1 MSDDN
6 KFSLG
11 DILWE
16 YADYTP
22 PKAGKA
28 KRPAAPPL
36 APKGATGQPGITSP
50 QPQQPAQP
58 AQAPAAQPAQGQ
70 RPATQPKP
78 QAAPPQPPQASQ
90 QPKPG
95 PAQKPTP
102 PQTPKPDP
110 SKQAAPQQQKPAP
123 VQQPQPK
130 GASVGTAA
138 PSGPQPAG
146 QQPPQQPPQQPKPE
160 RPASQPTPSTE
171 PLPANQAPAGQAPQQ
186 PGAPQPKAKP
196 VGAADPSG
204 PQPAGQPQTQAQPTQ
219 APQQPGAPQ
228 SKGKPVGAA
237 DPSGPQPAGQPQ
249 TQAQPAQA
257 PQQPGAPQPKAEP
270 TGAADPNS
278 PQPANQPQAQAQPP
292 QGPQQPEAPQ
302 PKAESVGAADP
313 SGPQPAGQPQT
324 QAQPAQPQTGVPQDN
339 GPDLIA
345 FTPDPNAKKPGPVQA
360 AGQPGQTAQQP
371 LKGFGP
377 KAQAGQ
383 FSKAFEG
390 FHPFKDRKAKAQA
403 APPPDAPPAQLS
415 LEYGVGLKPL
425 KNKTIGAAVLAVVL
439 LVLAF
444 LDTGILSFLTDL
456 VPEDILLYASLGG
469 FVVCCALAWDVL
481 KDGLVQLTNFTPGSS
496 TLALF
501 AAAFTLADGVT
512 MVLTPLRES
521 AVPFFAPCAL
531 VLLFQLIGQ
540 YCDRASKFQA
550 CRTASSVARPYVVT
564 QDPDVLAGK
573 TGFRKWLGLPKGFG
587 SQIRTTSQADERFQK
602 LTPVLMTACVCLALL
617 TTVAHRQPKLVLW
630 SLSALFTASATLG
643 ASLTLSFPLQ
653 ILGSKL
659 ATLGVALAGWPGIAA
674 AKGCRAALLT
684 DNDLYPPGTV
694 TLANSKPLSNLPM
707 DRVVAYTASAIRA
720 SGSGLSYLFDKLLR
734 SEGAKYLPIEKI
746 LLQDNGLIAQT
757 QGQQIL
763 VGNSDF
769 MSKQGI
775 ALPTGIKY
783 KNTVFCAVDRELI
796 GMFGVRYALH
806 TTIVPSLQSLLGHR
820 IAPVLVTRDFNI
832 NPKRM
837 RFSDRLN
844 KDSLTYPDLQRR
856 VTLSGPNQAH
866 GQTIVAVLCREGM
879 APFTLALIA
888 AKRVR
893 RAAGLSSFFVRLSAC
908 VGVILTATLSSAG
921 ALGAMSAWH
930 MALFLLLWFV
940 PVLLLSLWTEQY

>member
-28 KRPAAPPL
+28 KRPAASPL

-70 RPATQPKP
+70 PPAAQPKP
-78 QAAPPQPPQASQ
+78 QATPPQPPQASQ

-95 PAQKPTP
+95 PAQKPT
-102 PQTPKPDP
+102 QTPKPDP

-130 GASVGTAA
+130 GASVGTAD

-146 QQPPQQPPQQPKPE
+146 QQPPQQPKPE
-160 RPASQPTPSTE
+160 RPASQPTPSAE
-171 PLPANQAPAGQAPQQ
+171 PLPANQGPAGQAQ
-186 PGAPQPKAKP
+186 P
-196 VGAADPSG
+196 
-204 PQPAGQPQTQAQPTQ
+204 
-219 APQQPGAPQ
+219 
-228 SKGKPVGAA
+228 KGKPVGAA

-249 TQAQPAQA
+249 TQAQPAQG

-270 TGAADPNS
+270 
-278 PQPANQPQAQAQPP
+278 
-292 QGPQQPEAPQ
+292 
-302 PKAESVGAADP
+302 VGAADP

-345 FTPDPNAKKPGPVQA
+345 FTPDPNAKKPGPAQA

-383 FSKAFEG
+383 LGKAFEG
-390 FHPFKDRKAKAQA
+390 FHPFKDRKAKAET

-521 AVPFFAPCAL
+521 AVPFFAPCTL

-617 TTVAHRQPKLVLW
+617 TTVAHHQPKLVLW

-893 RAAGLSSFFVRLSAC
+893 RAVGLSSFFVRLSAC

>member
-70 RPATQPKP
+70 RPAAQPKP
-78 QAAPPQPPQASQ
+78 QAAPPQPPQAPQ

-146 QQPPQQPPQQPKPE
+146 PQQPQPE

-171 PLPANQAPAGQAPQQ
+171 PLPANQAPAGQAQ
-186 PGAPQPKAKP
+186 P
-196 VGAADPSG
+196 
-204 PQPAGQPQTQAQPTQ
+204 
-219 APQQPGAPQ
+219 
-228 SKGKPVGAA
+228 KGKPVGAA
-237 DPSGPQPAGQPQ
+237 DPSGPQPA
-249 TQAQPAQA
+249 
-257 PQQPGAPQPKAEP
+257 
-270 TGAADPNS
+270 D
-278 PQPANQPQAQAQPP
+278 QPQAQAQP
-292 QGPQQPEAPQ
+292 
-302 PKAESVGAADP
+302 
-313 SGPQPAGQPQT
+313 T
-324 QAQPAQPQTGVPQDN
+324 AQPQTGVPQDN

-345 FTPDPNAKKPGPVQA
+345 FTPDPNAKKPGPAQA

-390 FHPFKDRKAKAQA
+390 FHPFKDRKARAQA

-617 TTVAHRQPKLVLW
+617 TTVAHHQPKLVLW

>member
-50 QPQQPAQP
+50 QPQQPAQ
-58 AQAPAAQPAQGQ
+58 APTAQPAQGQ
-70 RPATQPKP
+70 PPAAQPKP
-78 QAAPPQPPQASQ
+78 QATPPQPPQASQ

-95 PAQKPTP
+95 PAQKPT
-102 PQTPKPDP
+102 QTPKPDP

-146 QQPPQQPPQQPKPE
+146 QQPKPE

-171 PLPANQAPAGQAPQQ
+171 PLPANQAPAGQAQPAQAPQQPEAPQPKAEPAEAADPNSPQPANQPQTQAQPAQGPQQ
-186 PGAPQPKAKP
+186 PGAPQPKAEP

-204 PQPAGQPQTQAQPTQ
+204 PQPAGQPQTQPT
-219 APQQPGAPQ
+219 
-228 SKGKPVGAA
+228 
-237 DPSGPQPAGQPQ
+237 
-249 TQAQPAQA
+249 
-257 PQQPGAPQPKAEP
+257 
-270 TGAADPNS
+270 
-278 PQPANQPQAQAQPP
+278 
-292 QGPQQPEAPQ
+292 
-302 PKAESVGAADP
+302 
-313 SGPQPAGQPQT
+313 
-324 QAQPAQPQTGVPQDN
+324 QPQTGVPQDN

-345 FTPDPNAKKPGPVQA
+345 FTPDPNAKKPGPAQA

-439 LVLAF
+439 LALAF

-617 TTVAHRQPKLVLW
+617 TTVAHHQPKLVLW

-866 GQTIVAVLCREGM
+866 GQTIVAILCREGM

>member
-50 QPQQPAQP
+50 QPQQPAQ
-58 AQAPAAQPAQGQ
+58 APAAQPAQGQ
-70 RPATQPKP
+70 PSAAQPKP
-78 QAAPPQPPQASQ
+78 QATPPQPPQASQ

-130 GASVGTAA
+130 GASVGAAA
-138 PSGPQPAG
+138 PSGPQ
-146 QQPPQQPPQQPKPE
+146 PE
-160 RPASQPTPSTE
+160 RPASQPTPSAE
-171 PLPANQAPAGQAPQQ
+171 PLPANQGPVQQ
-186 PGAPQPKAKP
+186 PKTEAAPPTVNGQPVQGPPKP
-196 VGAADPSG
+196 EPKTQQTAQS
-204 PQPAGQPQTQAQPTQ
+204 QPAPEGQPAPQAQPTAPSQPTEPSQ
-219 APQQPGAPQ
+219 A
-228 SKGKPVGAA
+228 AA
-237 DPSGPQPAGQPQ
+237 Q
-249 TQAQPAQA
+249 TTPTEPAQPAAQ
-257 PQQPGAPQPKAEP
+257 G
-270 TGAADPNS
+270 
-278 PQPANQPQAQAQPP
+278 QPAA
-292 QGPQQPEAPQ
+292 
-302 PKAESVGAADP
+302 
-313 SGPQPAGQPQT
+313 
-324 QAQPAQPQTGVPQDN
+324 AQPQTGPAQDN

-345 FTPDPNAKKPGPVQA
+345 FTPDPNAKKPGPAQA

-377 KAQAGQ
+377 KAQMGQ

-617 TTVAHRQPKLVLW
+617 TTVAHHQPKLVLW

>member
-50 QPQQPAQP
+50 QPQQP

-130 GASVGTAA
+130 GASVGAAA

-146 QQPPQQPPQQPKPE
+146 QQPPHQPKPA

-186 PGAPQPKAKP
+186 PRAPQPKAKP

-204 PQPAGQPQTQAQPTQ
+204 PQPAGQPQTQAQP
-219 APQQPGAPQ
+219 A
-228 SKGKPVGAA
+228 
-237 DPSGPQPAGQPQ
+237 
-249 TQAQPAQA
+249 
-257 PQQPGAPQPKAEP
+257 
-270 TGAADPNS
+270 
-278 PQPANQPQAQAQPP
+278 
-292 QGPQQPEAPQ
+292 
-302 PKAESVGAADP
+302 
-313 SGPQPAGQPQT
+313 
-324 QAQPAQPQTGVPQDN
+324 AQPQTGVPQDN

-345 FTPDPNAKKPGPVQA
+345 FTPDPNAKKPGPAQA

-383 FSKAFEG
+383 LGKAFEG

-415 LEYGVGLKPL
+415 LEYGVGLKAL

>member
-78 QAAPPQPPQASQ
+78 QAAPPQAPQ

-130 GASVGTAA
+130 GASVGAAA

-146 QQPPQQPPQQPKPE
+146 QQPPQQPKPE

-171 PLPANQAPAGQAPQQ
+171 PLPANQAPAGQAQPAQAPEQ
-186 PGAPQPKAKP
+186 PGAPQP
-196 VGAADPSG
+196 
-204 PQPAGQPQTQAQPTQ
+204 
-219 APQQPGAPQ
+219 
-228 SKGKPVGAA
+228 KGKPVGAA

-257 PQQPGAPQPKAEP
+257 PQQPEAPQPKAEP
-270 TGAADPNS
+270 AEAATPNS
-278 PQPANQPQAQAQPP
+278 PQPANQPQTQAQPA
-292 QGPQQPEAPQ
+292 QGPQQPGAPQ
-302 PKAESVGAADP
+302 PKAEPVGAADP
-313 SGPQPAGQPQT
+313 SGPQPAGQPQP

-345 FTPDPNAKKPGPVQA
+345 FTPDPNAKKPGPAPA

-377 KAQAGQ
+377 KAQMGQ

-439 LVLAF
+439 LALAF

-617 TTVAHRQPKLVLW
+617 TTVAHHQPKLVLW

>member
-50 QPQQPAQP
+50 QPQQTAQP

-102 PQTPKPDP
+102 KPDP

-130 GASVGTAA
+130 GASVGAA
-138 PSGPQPAG
+138 DPSGPQPAG
-146 QQPPQQPPQQPKPE
+146 PQQPQPE
-160 RPASQPTPSTE
+160 RPASQPTPSAE
-171 PLPANQAPAGQAPQQ
+171 PLPANQGPVQQ
-186 PGAPQPKAKP
+186 PKTEAAPPTVNGQPVQGPPKPEPKAQQT
-196 VGAADPSG
+196 AQS
-204 PQPAGQPQTQAQPTQ
+204 QPAPEGQPAPQAQPTAPSQPTEPSQ
-219 APQQPGAPQ
+219 ATA
-228 SKGKPVGAA
+228 
-237 DPSGPQPAGQPQ
+237 Q
-249 TQAQPAQA
+249 TTPTEPAQPAAQ
-257 PQQPGAPQPKAEP
+257 G
-270 TGAADPNS
+270 
-278 PQPANQPQAQAQPP
+278 QPAA
-292 QGPQQPEAPQ
+292 
-302 PKAESVGAADP
+302 
-313 SGPQPAGQPQT
+313 
-324 QAQPAQPQTGVPQDN
+324 AQPQTGPAQDN

-345 FTPDPNAKKPGPVQA
+345 FTPDPNAKKPGPAQA

-377 KAQAGQ
+377 KAQMGQ

>member
-58 AQAPAAQPAQGQ
+58 AQAPAAQPTQGQ

-78 QAAPPQPPQASQ
+78 QAAPPQPPQAPQ

-130 GASVGTAA
+130 GASVGTAD

-146 QQPPQQPPQQPKPE
+146 QQPPQQPKPE
-160 RPASQPTPSTE
+160 RPASQPTPSAE
-171 PLPANQAPAGQAPQQ
+171 PLPANQGPAGQAQ
-186 PGAPQPKAKP
+186 P
-196 VGAADPSG
+196 
-204 PQPAGQPQTQAQPTQ
+204 
-219 APQQPGAPQ
+219 
-228 SKGKPVGAA
+228 KGKP
-237 DPSGPQPAGQPQ
+237 
-249 TQAQPAQA
+249 
-257 PQQPGAPQPKAEP
+257 
-270 TGAADPNS
+270 
-278 PQPANQPQAQAQPP
+278 
-292 QGPQQPEAPQ
+292 
-302 PKAESVGAADP
+302 VGAADP

-345 FTPDPNAKKPGPVQA
+345 FTPDPNAKKPGPAQA

-383 FSKAFEG
+383 LGKAFEG
-390 FHPFKDRKAKAQA
+390 FHPFKDRKAKAET

-540 YCDRASKFQA
+540 YCERASKFQA

-617 TTVAHRQPKLVLW
+617 TTVAHHQPKLVLW

>member
-78 QAAPPQPPQASQ
+78 QAAPPQPPQAPQ

-146 QQPPQQPPQQPKPE
+146 PQQPQPE
-160 RPASQPTPSTE
+160 RPASQPTPSAE
-171 PLPANQAPAGQAPQQ
+171 PLPANQGPVQQ
-186 PGAPQPKAKP
+186 PKTEAAPPTVNGQPVQGPPKPEPKAQQT
-196 VGAADPSG
+196 AQS
-204 PQPAGQPQTQAQPTQ
+204 QPAPEGQPAPQAQPTAPSQPTEPSQ
-219 APQQPGAPQ
+219 A
-228 SKGKPVGAA
+228 AA
-237 DPSGPQPAGQPQ
+237 QATPTEP
-249 TQAQPAQA
+249 AQPAAQ
-257 PQQPGAPQPKAEP
+257 E
-270 TGAADPNS
+270 
-278 PQPANQPQAQAQPP
+278 QPAA
-292 QGPQQPEAPQ
+292 
-302 PKAESVGAADP
+302 
-313 SGPQPAGQPQT
+313 
-324 QAQPAQPQTGVPQDN
+324 AQPQTGVPQDN

-345 FTPDPNAKKPGPVQA
+345 FTPDPNAKKPGPAQA

-377 KAQAGQ
+377 KAQVEQLG
-383 FSKAFEG
+383 KAFEG
-390 FHPFKDRKAKAQA
+390 FHPFKDRKARAQA

-617 TTVAHRQPKLVLW
+617 TTVAHHQPKLVLW

>member
-78 QAAPPQPPQASQ
+78 QAAPPQPPQAPQ

-146 QQPPQQPPQQPKPE
+146 PQQPQPE

-171 PLPANQAPAGQAPQQ
+171 PLPANQAPAGQAQPAQAPEQ
-186 PGAPQPKAKP
+186 PGAPQP
-196 VGAADPSG
+196 
-204 PQPAGQPQTQAQPTQ
+204 
-219 APQQPGAPQ
+219 
-228 SKGKPVGAA
+228 KGKPVGAA

-249 TQAQPAQA
+249 TQAQPAQG

-278 PQPANQPQAQAQPP
+278 PQPANQPQAQPQPA
-292 QGPQQPEAPQ
+292 QGPQQPGAPQ
-302 PKAESVGAADP
+302 PKAEPVGAADP

-324 QAQPAQPQTGVPQDN
+324 QPTQPQTGVPQDN
-339 GPDLIA
+339 GPDLIG
-345 FTPDPNAKKPGPVQA
+345 FTPDPNAKKPGPAQA

-377 KAQAGQ
+377 KAQVGQ
-383 FSKAFEG
+383 LGKAFEG
-390 FHPFKDRKAKAQA
+390 FHPFKDRKARAQA

-415 LEYGVGLKPL
+415 LEYGVGLKAL

-439 LVLAF
+439 LALAF

-469 FVVCCALAWDVL
+469 FVVCCALAWDIL

-602 LTPVLMTACVCLALL
+602 LTPVLMTACVCLSLL
-617 TTVAHRQPKLVLW
+617 TTVAHHQPKLVLW

-643 ASLTLSFPLQ
+643 ASLTLSLPLQ

>member
-58 AQAPAAQPAQGQ
+58 AQAPAAQPAQEQ

-78 QAAPPQPPQASQ
+78 QAAPPQAPQ

-130 GASVGTAA
+130 GASVGAA
-138 PSGPQPAG
+138 DPSGPQPAG
-146 QQPPQQPPQQPKPE
+146 PQQPQPE
-160 RPASQPTPSTE
+160 RPASQPTPSAE
-171 PLPANQAPAGQAPQQ
+171 PLPANQGPVQQ
-186 PGAPQPKAKP
+186 PKTEAAPPTVNGQPVQGPPKPEPKAQQT
-196 VGAADPSG
+196 AQS
-204 PQPAGQPQTQAQPTQ
+204 QPAPEGQPAPQAQPTAPSQPTEPSQ
-219 APQQPGAPQ
+219 ATAQTTPTE
-228 SKGKPVGAA
+228 PV
-237 DPSGPQPAGQPQ
+237 QPAAQE
-249 TQAQPAQA
+249 QPAA
-257 PQQPGAPQPKAEP
+257 
-270 TGAADPNS
+270 
-278 PQPANQPQAQAQPP
+278 
-292 QGPQQPEAPQ
+292 
-302 PKAESVGAADP
+302 
-313 SGPQPAGQPQT
+313 
-324 QAQPAQPQTGVPQDN
+324 AQPQTGVPQDN

-345 FTPDPNAKKPGPVQA
+345 FTPDPNAKKPGPAQA

-383 FSKAFEG
+383 FSKAFES

-469 FVVCCALAWDVL
+469 FVVCCALAWDIL

-617 TTVAHRQPKLVLW
+617 TTVAHHQPKLVLW

>member
-58 AQAPAAQPAQGQ
+58 AQAPPAQPAQGPP
-70 RPATQPKP
+70 PAAQPQTQ
-78 QAAPPQPPQASQ
+78 APPPPPPQASQ

-130 GASVGTAA
+130 GASVGTAD

-146 QQPPQQPPQQPKPE
+146 QQPPQQPKPE

-186 PGAPQPKAKP
+186 PGAPQSKGKP
-196 VGAADPSG
+196 IGAADPSG

-228 SKGKPVGAA
+228 
-237 DPSGPQPAGQPQ
+237 
-249 TQAQPAQA
+249 
-257 PQQPGAPQPKAEP
+257 PKAEP
-270 TGAADPNS
+270 AGAVDPNS
-278 PQPANQPQAQAQPP
+278 PQPANQPQAQAQPA
-292 QGPQQPEAPQ
+292 QGPQQPGAPQ
-302 PKAESVGAADP
+302 PKAEPVGAADP
-313 SGPQPAGQPQT
+313 SGPQPADQPQA
-324 QAQPAQPQTGVPQDN
+324 QAQPTAQPQTGVPQDN

-345 FTPDPNAKKPGPVQA
+345 FTPDPNAKKPGPAQA

-439 LVLAF
+439 LALAF

-540 YCDRASKFQA
+540 YCERASKFHA

-617 TTVAHRQPKLVLW
+617 TTVAHHQPKLVLW

>member
-78 QAAPPQPPQASQ
+78 QAAPPQPPQAPQ

-130 GASVGTAA
+130 GASVGAAA

-146 QQPPQQPPQQPKPE
+146 QQPPQQPKPE

-196 VGAADPSG
+196 VGAAAPSG
-204 PQPAGQPQTQAQPTQ
+204 PQPAGQPQAQAQPT
-219 APQQPGAPQ
+219 G
-228 SKGKPVGAA
+228 
-237 DPSGPQPAGQPQ
+237 
-249 TQAQPAQA
+249 
-257 PQQPGAPQPKAEP
+257 
-270 TGAADPNS
+270 
-278 PQPANQPQAQAQPP
+278 
-292 QGPQQPEAPQ
+292 
-302 PKAESVGAADP
+302 
-313 SGPQPAGQPQT
+313 
-324 QAQPAQPQTGVPQDN
+324 QPQTGVPQDN

-345 FTPDPNAKKPGPVQA
+345 FTPDPNAKKPGPAQA

-439 LVLAF
+439 LLLAF

-617 TTVAHRQPKLVLW
+617 TTVAHHQPKLVLW

-866 GQTIVAVLCREGM
+866 GQTIVAILCREGM

>member
-78 QAAPPQPPQASQ
+78 QAAPPQPPQAPQ

-130 GASVGTAA
+130 GASVGAA
-138 PSGPQPAG
+138 DPSGPQPAG
-146 QQPPQQPPQQPKPE
+146 PQQPQQPKPE
-160 RPASQPTPSTE
+160 RPASQPTPSAE
-171 PLPANQAPAGQAPQQ
+171 PLPANQGPVQQ
-186 PGAPQPKAKP
+186 PKTEAAPPTVNGQPVQGPPKPEPKAQQT
-196 VGAADPSG
+196 AQS
-204 PQPAGQPQTQAQPTQ
+204 QPAPEGQPAPQAQPTAPSQPTEPSQ
-219 APQQPGAPQ
+219 A
-228 SKGKPVGAA
+228 AA
-237 DPSGPQPAGQPQ
+237 Q
-249 TQAQPAQA
+249 TTPTEPAQPAAQ
-257 PQQPGAPQPKAEP
+257 G
-270 TGAADPNS
+270 
-278 PQPANQPQAQAQPP
+278 QPAA
-292 QGPQQPEAPQ
+292 
-302 PKAESVGAADP
+302 
-313 SGPQPAGQPQT
+313 
-324 QAQPAQPQTGVPQDN
+324 AQPQTGPAQDN

-345 FTPDPNAKKPGPVQA
+345 FTPDPNAKKPGPAQA

-377 KAQAGQ
+377 KAQMGQ

-415 LEYGVGLKPL
+415 LEYGVGLKAL

-439 LVLAF
+439 LALAF

-617 TTVAHRQPKLVLW
+617 TTVAHHQPKLVLW

>member
-78 QAAPPQPPQASQ
+78 QAAPPQPPQAPQ

-146 QQPPQQPPQQPKPE
+146 QQPKPE
-160 RPASQPTPSTE
+160 RPASQPTPSAE
-171 PLPANQAPAGQAPQQ
+171 PLPANQAPAGQAQPAQAPEQ
-186 PGAPQPKAKP
+186 PGAPQP
-196 VGAADPSG
+196 
-204 PQPAGQPQTQAQPTQ
+204 
-219 APQQPGAPQ
+219 
-228 SKGKPVGAA
+228 KGKPVGAA

-278 PQPANQPQAQAQPP
+278 PQPANQPQAQPQPA
-292 QGPQQPEAPQ
+292 QGPQQPGAPQ
-302 PKAESVGAADP
+302 PKAEPVGAADP

-324 QAQPAQPQTGVPQDN
+324 QPTQPQTGVPQDN
-339 GPDLIA
+339 GPDLIG
-345 FTPDPNAKKPGPVQA
+345 FTPDPNAKKPGPAQA

-439 LVLAF
+439 LALAF

>member
-78 QAAPPQPPQASQ
+78 QATPPQPPQAPQ

-130 GASVGTAA
+130 GASVGAAA

-146 QQPPQQPPQQPKPE
+146 QQPKPE

-171 PLPANQAPAGQAPQQ
+171 PLPANQAPAGQAQPAQAPQQ

-204 PQPAGQPQTQAQPTQ
+204 PQPAG
-219 APQQPGAPQ
+219 PQQPKTEAAPPTVNGQPVQGPPKPEPKAQQTAQ
-228 SKGKPVGAA
+228 SQPTEPSQAA
-237 DPSGPQPAGQPQ
+237 AQTTPTEPAQTAAQGQPA
-249 TQAQPAQA
+249 A
-257 PQQPGAPQPKAEP
+257 
-270 TGAADPNS
+270 
-278 PQPANQPQAQAQPP
+278 
-292 QGPQQPEAPQ
+292 
-302 PKAESVGAADP
+302 
-313 SGPQPAGQPQT
+313 
-324 QAQPAQPQTGVPQDN
+324 AQPQTGVPQDN
-339 GPDLIA
+339 GPDLIG
-345 FTPDPNAKKPGPVQA
+345 FTPDPNAKKSGPAQA

-390 FHPFKDRKAKAQA
+390 FHPFKDRKARAQA

-456 VPEDILLYASLGG
+456 VPKDILLYASLGG

-617 TTVAHRQPKLVLW
+617 TTVAHHQPKLVLW

>member
-78 QAAPPQPPQASQ
+78 QAAPPQASQ

-130 GASVGTAA
+130 GASVGAA
-138 PSGPQPAG
+138 DPSGPQPAG
-146 QQPPQQPPQQPKPE
+146 QQPPQQPKPE

-204 PQPAGQPQTQAQPTQ
+204 PQPAGQPQTQAQPAQ
-219 APQQPGAPQ
+219 APQQPEAPQPKAEPANQPQAQAQPAQDPQQPGAPQ
-228 SKGKPVGAA
+228 PKAEPVGAA

-249 TQAQPAQA
+249 
-257 PQQPGAPQPKAEP
+257 
-270 TGAADPNS
+270 
-278 PQPANQPQAQAQPP
+278 AQAQP
-292 QGPQQPEAPQ
+292 
-302 PKAESVGAADP
+302 
-313 SGPQPAGQPQT
+313 T
-324 QAQPAQPQTGVPQDN
+324 AQPQTGVPQDN

-345 FTPDPNAKKPGPVQA
+345 FTPDPNAKKPGPAQA

-377 KAQAGQ
+377 KAQMGQ

-439 LVLAF
+439 LALAF

-617 TTVAHRQPKLVLW
+617 TTVAHHQPKLVLW

>member
-50 QPQQPAQP
+50 QPKPPAQP

-78 QAAPPQPPQASQ
+78 QAAPPQPPQAPQ

-138 PSGPQPAG
+138 PSSPQPAG
-146 QQPPQQPPQQPKPE
+146 PQQPKPE

-171 PLPANQAPAGQAPQQ
+171 PLPANQAPVQQ
-186 PGAPQPKAKP
+186 PKTEAAPPTVNGQPVQGPPKPEPKAQQT
-196 VGAADPSG
+196 AQS
-204 PQPAGQPQTQAQPTQ
+204 QPAPEGQPAPQAQPTAPSQPTEPSQ
-219 APQQPGAPQ
+219 ATAQTTPTEPT
-228 SKGKPVGAA
+228 
-237 DPSGPQPAGQPQ
+237 QPAAQE
-249 TQAQPAQA
+249 QPAA
-257 PQQPGAPQPKAEP
+257 
-270 TGAADPNS
+270 
-278 PQPANQPQAQAQPP
+278 
-292 QGPQQPEAPQ
+292 
-302 PKAESVGAADP
+302 
-313 SGPQPAGQPQT
+313 
-324 QAQPAQPQTGVPQDN
+324 AQPQTGVPQDN

-345 FTPDPNAKKPGPVQA
+345 FTPDPNAKKPGPAQA

-383 FSKAFEG
+383 LGKAFEG

-415 LEYGVGLKPL
+415 LEYGVGLKAL

-439 LVLAF
+439 LALAF

-587 SQIRTTSQADERFQK
+587 SQIRTTSQTDERFQK

-617 TTVAHRQPKLVLW
+617 TTVAHHQPKLVLW

>member
-78 QAAPPQPPQASQ
+78 QAAPPQPPQAPQ

-146 QQPPQQPPQQPKPE
+146 PQQPQPE
-160 RPASQPTPSTE
+160 RPASQPTPSAE
-171 PLPANQAPAGQAPQQ
+171 PLPANQGPVQQ
-186 PGAPQPKAKP
+186 PKTEAAPPTVNGQPVQGPPKPEPKAQQT
-196 VGAADPSG
+196 AQS
-204 PQPAGQPQTQAQPTQ
+204 QPAPEGQPAPQAQPTAPSQPTEPSQ
-219 APQQPGAPQ
+219 A
-228 SKGKPVGAA
+228 AA
-237 DPSGPQPAGQPQ
+237 Q
-249 TQAQPAQA
+249 TT
-257 PQQPGAPQPKAEP
+257 P
-270 TGAADPNS
+270 T
-278 PQPANQPQAQAQPP
+278 
-292 QGPQQPEAPQ
+292 E
-302 PKAESVGAADP
+302 
-313 SGPQPAGQPQT
+313 
-324 QAQPAQPQTGVPQDN
+324 PAQPQTGVPQDN

-345 FTPDPNAKKPGPVQA
+345 FTPDPNAKKPGPAPA

-377 KAQAGQ
+377 KAQMGQ
-383 FSKAFEG
+383 LDKAFEG
-390 FHPFKDRKAKAQA
+390 FHPFKDRKARAQA

-617 TTVAHRQPKLVLW
+617 TTVAHHQPKLVLW

>member
-50 QPQQPAQP
+50 QPQQAAPP
-58 AQAPAAQPAQGQ
+58 AQAPTAQPAQGQ
-70 RPATQPKP
+70 PPAAQPKP
-78 QAAPPQPPQASQ
+78 QATPPQPPQASQ

-95 PAQKPTP
+95 PAQKPT
-102 PQTPKPDP
+102 QTPKPDP
-110 SKQAAPQQQKPAP
+110 SKQAAPQQQKPAS

-130 GASVGTAA
+130 GA
-138 PSGPQPAG
+138 
-146 QQPPQQPPQQPKPE
+146 
-160 RPASQPTPSTE
+160 
-171 PLPANQAPAGQAPQQ
+171 
-186 PGAPQPKAKP
+186 
-196 VGAADPSG
+196 
-204 PQPAGQPQTQAQPTQ
+204 
-219 APQQPGAPQ
+219 
-228 SKGKPVGAA
+228 
-237 DPSGPQPAGQPQ
+237 
-249 TQAQPAQA
+249 
-257 PQQPGAPQPKAEP
+257 
-270 TGAADPNS
+270 
-278 PQPANQPQAQAQPP
+278 
-292 QGPQQPEAPQ
+292 
-302 PKAESVGAADP
+302 SVGAADP
-313 SGPQPAGQPQT
+313 SGPQPAGPQQPQPERPASQPT
-324 QAQPAQPQTGVPQDN
+324 PSAEPLPANQGPVQQPKTEAAPPTVNGQPVQGPPKPEPKAQQTAQSQPAPEGQPAPQAQPTAPSQPTEPSQAAAQTTPTEPAQDN
-339 GPDLIA
+339 GPDLIG
-345 FTPDPNAKKPGPVQA
+345 FTPDPNAKKPGPAQA

-383 FSKAFEG
+383 LGKAFEG

-415 LEYGVGLKPL
+415 LEYGVGLKAL

-439 LVLAF
+439 LALAF

-540 YCDRASKFQA
+540 YCDQASKFQA

-602 LTPVLMTACVCLALL
+602 LTPVLMTACVCLSLL
-617 TTVAHRQPKLVLW
+617 TTVAHHQPKLVLW

-643 ASLTLSFPLQ
+643 ASLTLSLPLQ

-866 GQTIVAVLCREGM
+866 GQTIVAILCREGM

>member
-50 QPQQPAQP
+50 QPQQPAQ
-58 AQAPAAQPAQGQ
+58 APAAQPAQGQ
-70 RPATQPKP
+70 PSAAQPKP
-78 QAAPPQPPQASQ
+78 QATPPQPPQASQ

-130 GASVGTAA
+130 GTSVGAAA
-138 PSGPQPAG
+138 PSSPQPAG
-146 QQPPQQPPQQPKPE
+146 QQPPQQPKPE

-171 PLPANQAPAGQAPQQ
+171 PLPANQAPAGQAQPTQASQQ
-186 PGAPQPKAKP
+186 PGAPQP
-196 VGAADPSG
+196 
-204 PQPAGQPQTQAQPTQ
+204 
-219 APQQPGAPQ
+219 
-228 SKGKPVGAA
+228 KGKPVGAA
-237 DPSGPQPAGQPQ
+237 DPSGPQPAG
-249 TQAQPAQA
+249 
-257 PQQPGAPQPKAEP
+257 PQQPKTEAAPPTVNGQPVQGPPKPEPKAQQTAQSQPTEP
-270 TGAADPNS
+270 SQATAQTTPTE
-278 PQPANQPQAQAQPP
+278 PA
-292 QGPQQPEAPQ
+292 
-302 PKAESVGAADP
+302 
-313 SGPQPAGQPQT
+313 
-324 QAQPAQPQTGVPQDN
+324 QTGVPQDN

-345 FTPDPNAKKPGPVQA
+345 FTPDPNAKKPGPAQA

-383 FSKAFEG
+383 LGKAFEG

-617 TTVAHRQPKLVLW
+617 TTVAHHQPKLVLW

>member
-50 QPQQPAQP
+50 QPQPPAQP
-58 AQAPAAQPAQGQ
+58 AQAPAA
-70 RPATQPKP
+70 
-78 QAAPPQPPQASQ
+78 

-146 QQPPQQPPQQPKPE
+146 QQPPQQPKPE

-186 PGAPQPKAKP
+186 PGAPQPKGKP
-196 VGAADPSG
+196 VGAAAPSGPQPAGQPQTQAQPTQAPQQPEAPQPKAEPAGATAPSG

-228 SKGKPVGAA
+228 
-237 DPSGPQPAGQPQ
+237 
-249 TQAQPAQA
+249 
-257 PQQPGAPQPKAEP
+257 PKAEP
-270 TGAADPNS
+270 AGAADPNS
-278 PQPANQPQAQAQPP
+278 PQPANQPQAQAQPA
-292 QGPQQPEAPQ
+292 QGPQQPGAPQ
-302 PKAESVGAADP
+302 PKAEPVGAAAP

-345 FTPDPNAKKPGPVQA
+345 FTPDPNAKKPGPAQA

-377 KAQAGQ
+377 KAQVGQ

-390 FHPFKDRKAKAQA
+390 FHPFKDRKARAQA

-439 LVLAF
+439 LALAF

-573 TGFRKWLGLPKGFG
+573 AGFRKWLGLPKGFG

-617 TTVAHRQPKLVLW
+617 TTVAHHQPKLVLW

>member
-78 QAAPPQPPQASQ
+78 QAAPPQPPQAPQ

-110 SKQAAPQQQKPAP
+110 SKQTAPQQQKPAP

-130 GASVGTAA
+130 GTSVGAAA

-146 QQPPQQPPQQPKPE
+146 QQPKPE

-171 PLPANQAPAGQAPQQ
+171 PLPANQAPAGQAQPAQAPQQ

-204 PQPAGQPQTQAQPTQ
+204 PQPAG
-219 APQQPGAPQ
+219 PQQPKTEAAP
-228 SKGKPVGAA
+228 PTVN
-237 DPSGPQPAGQPQ
+237 GQPVQGPPKPEPKAQQ
-249 TQAQPAQA
+249 TAQSQPTEPSQAAAQATPTEPAQPAAQ
-257 PQQPGAPQPKAEP
+257 G
-270 TGAADPNS
+270 
-278 PQPANQPQAQAQPP
+278 QPAA
-292 QGPQQPEAPQ
+292 
-302 PKAESVGAADP
+302 
-313 SGPQPAGQPQT
+313 
-324 QAQPAQPQTGVPQDN
+324 AQPQTGVPQDN

-345 FTPDPNAKKPGPVQA
+345 FTPDPNAKKPGPAQA

-377 KAQAGQ
+377 KAQVGQ

-390 FHPFKDRKAKAQA
+390 FHPFKDRKARAQA

-617 TTVAHRQPKLVLW
+617 TTVAHHQPKLVLW

-866 GQTIVAVLCREGM
+866 GQTIVAILCREGM

>member
-78 QAAPPQPPQASQ
+78 QAAPPQPPQAPQ

-146 QQPPQQPPQQPKPE
+146 PQQPQPE
-160 RPASQPTPSTE
+160 RPASQPTPSAE
-171 PLPANQAPAGQAPQQ
+171 PLPANQGPVQQ
-186 PGAPQPKAKP
+186 PKTEAAPPTVNGQPVQGPPKPEPKA
-196 VGAADPSG
+196 
-204 PQPAGQPQTQAQPTQ
+204 QQTAQSQPTEPSQ
-219 APQQPGAPQ
+219 A
-228 SKGKPVGAA
+228 AA
-237 DPSGPQPAGQPQ
+237 Q
-249 TQAQPAQA
+249 TT
-257 PQQPGAPQPKAEP
+257 P
-270 TGAADPNS
+270 T
-278 PQPANQPQAQAQPP
+278 
-292 QGPQQPEAPQ
+292 E
-302 PKAESVGAADP
+302 
-313 SGPQPAGQPQT
+313 
-324 QAQPAQPQTGVPQDN
+324 PAQPQTGPAQDN

-345 FTPDPNAKKPGPVQA
+345 FTPDPNAKKPGPAQA

-377 KAQAGQ
+377 KAQMGQ

-390 FHPFKDRKAKAQA
+390 FHPFKDRKARAQA

-439 LVLAF
+439 LALAF

-602 LTPVLMTACVCLALL
+602 LTPVLITACVCLALL
-617 TTVAHRQPKLVLW
+617 TTVAHHQPKLVLW

>member
-78 QAAPPQPPQASQ
+78 QAAPPQPPQAPQ

-130 GASVGTAA
+130 GASVGSAA

-146 QQPPQQPPQQPKPE
+146 QQPPQQPKPE
-160 RPASQPTPSTE
+160 RPASQPTPSAE
-171 PLPANQAPAGQAPQQ
+171 PLPANQGPVQQ
-186 PGAPQPKAKP
+186 PKTEAAPPTVNGQPVQGPPKPEPKAQQT
-196 VGAADPSG
+196 AQS
-204 PQPAGQPQTQAQPTQ
+204 QPAPEGQPAPQAQPTAPSQPTEPSQ
-219 APQQPGAPQ
+219 A
-228 SKGKPVGAA
+228 AA
-237 DPSGPQPAGQPQ
+237 Q
-249 TQAQPAQA
+249 TTPTEPAQPAAQ
-257 PQQPGAPQPKAEP
+257 G
-270 TGAADPNS
+270 
-278 PQPANQPQAQAQPP
+278 QPAA
-292 QGPQQPEAPQ
+292 
-302 PKAESVGAADP
+302 
-313 SGPQPAGQPQT
+313 
-324 QAQPAQPQTGVPQDN
+324 AQPQTGVPQDN

-345 FTPDPNAKKPGPVQA
+345 FTPDPNAKKPGPAQA

-377 KAQAGQ
+377 KAQVGQ

-390 FHPFKDRKAKAQA
+390 FHPFKDRKARAQA

-415 LEYGVGLKPL
+415 LEYGVGLKAL

-617 TTVAHRQPKLVLW
+617 TTVAHHQPKLVLW

-866 GQTIVAVLCREGM
+866 GQTIVAILCREGM

>member
-50 QPQQPAQP
+50 QPQQPAQ
-58 AQAPAAQPAQGQ
+58 APAAQPAQEQ

-78 QAAPPQPPQASQ
+78 QAAPNQPPQAPQ

-130 GASVGTAA
+130 GTSVGAA
-138 PSGPQPAG
+138 DPSGPQPAG
-146 QQPPQQPPQQPKPE
+146 PQQPKPE
-160 RPASQPTPSTE
+160 RPASQPTPSAE
-171 PLPANQAPAGQAPQQ
+171 PLPANQGPVQQ
-186 PGAPQPKAKP
+186 PKTEAAPPTVNGQPVQGPPKPEPKAQQT
-196 VGAADPSG
+196 AQS
-204 PQPAGQPQTQAQPTQ
+204 QPAPEGQPAPQAQPTAPSQPTEPSQ
-219 APQQPGAPQ
+219 A
-228 SKGKPVGAA
+228 AA
-237 DPSGPQPAGQPQ
+237 Q
-249 TQAQPAQA
+249 TTPTEPAQPAAQ
-257 PQQPGAPQPKAEP
+257 E
-270 TGAADPNS
+270 
-278 PQPANQPQAQAQPP
+278 QPAA
-292 QGPQQPEAPQ
+292 
-302 PKAESVGAADP
+302 
-313 SGPQPAGQPQT
+313 
-324 QAQPAQPQTGVPQDN
+324 AQPQTGVPQDN

-345 FTPDPNAKKPGPVQA
+345 FTPDPNAKKPGPAQA

-377 KAQAGQ
+377 KAQVGQ
-383 FSKAFEG
+383 LGKAFEG

-439 LVLAF
+439 LALAF

-617 TTVAHRQPKLVLW
+617 TTVAHHQPKLVLW

>member
-50 QPQQPAQP
+50 QPQQP

-130 GASVGTAA
+130 GASVGTAD
-138 PSGPQPAG
+138 PSGPQPAD
-146 QQPPQQPPQQPKPE
+146 QQPPQQPKPE
-160 RPASQPTPSTE
+160 RPASQPTPSAE
-171 PLPANQAPAGQAPQQ
+171 PLPANQGPVQQ
-186 PGAPQPKAKP
+186 PKTEAAPPTVNGQPVQGPPKPEPKAQQT
-196 VGAADPSG
+196 AQS
-204 PQPAGQPQTQAQPTQ
+204 QPAPEGQPAPQAQPTAPSQPTEPSQ
-219 APQQPGAPQ
+219 A
-228 SKGKPVGAA
+228 AA
-237 DPSGPQPAGQPQ
+237 Q
-249 TQAQPAQA
+249 TTPTEPAQPAAQ
-257 PQQPGAPQPKAEP
+257 G
-270 TGAADPNS
+270 
-278 PQPANQPQAQAQPP
+278 QPAA
-292 QGPQQPEAPQ
+292 
-302 PKAESVGAADP
+302 
-313 SGPQPAGQPQT
+313 
-324 QAQPAQPQTGVPQDN
+324 AQPQTGVPQDN

-345 FTPDPNAKKPGPVQA
+345 FTPDPNAKKPGPAQA

-439 LVLAF
+439 LALAF

-617 TTVAHRQPKLVLW
+617 TTVAHHQPKLVLW

>member
-50 QPQQPAQP
+50 QPQQPAQ
-58 AQAPAAQPAQGQ
+58 APTAQPAQGQ
-70 RPATQPKP
+70 PPAAQPKP
-78 QAAPPQPPQASQ
+78 QATPPQPPQTSQ

-130 GASVGTAA
+130 GT
-138 PSGPQPAG
+138 
-146 QQPPQQPPQQPKPE
+146 
-160 RPASQPTPSTE
+160 
-171 PLPANQAPAGQAPQQ
+171 
-186 PGAPQPKAKP
+186 
-196 VGAADPSG
+196 
-204 PQPAGQPQTQAQPTQ
+204 
-219 APQQPGAPQ
+219 
-228 SKGKPVGAA
+228 
-237 DPSGPQPAGQPQ
+237 
-249 TQAQPAQA
+249 
-257 PQQPGAPQPKAEP
+257 
-270 TGAADPNS
+270 
-278 PQPANQPQAQAQPP
+278 
-292 QGPQQPEAPQ
+292 
-302 PKAESVGAADP
+302 SVGAADP
-313 SGPQPAGQPQT
+313 SGPQPAGPQPPQPERPASQPTPSAEPLPANQGPVQQPKTEAAPPTVNGQPVQGPPKPEPKAQQT
-324 QAQPAQPQTGVPQDN
+324 AQSQPAPEGQPAPQAQPTAPSQPTEPSQAAAQTTPTEPAQPAAQEQPAAAQPQTGVPQDN

-345 FTPDPNAKKPGPVQA
+345 FTPDPNAKKPGPAQA

-377 KAQAGQ
+377 KAQMGQ

-617 TTVAHRQPKLVLW
+617 TTVAHHQPKLVLW

>member
-50 QPQQPAQP
+50 QPQQPAQ
-58 AQAPAAQPAQGQ
+58 APTAQPAQGQ
-70 RPATQPKP
+70 PPAAQPKP
-78 QAAPPQPPQASQ
+78 QAAPPQPPQAPQ

-110 SKQAAPQQQKPAP
+110 SKQAAPQQQKPTP

-130 GASVGTAA
+130 GASVGAA
-138 PSGPQPAG
+138 DPSGPQPAG
-146 QQPPQQPPQQPKPE
+146 QQPKPE

-171 PLPANQAPAGQAPQQ
+171 PLPANQAPAG
-186 PGAPQPKAKP
+186 
-196 VGAADPSG
+196 
-204 PQPAGQPQTQAQPTQ
+204 
-219 APQQPGAPQ
+219 
-228 SKGKPVGAA
+228 
-237 DPSGPQPAGQPQ
+237 
-249 TQAQPAQA
+249 QAQPAQA

-278 PQPANQPQAQAQPP
+278 PQPANQPQAQPQPA
-292 QGPQQPEAPQ
+292 QGPQQPGAPQ
-302 PKAESVGAADP
+302 PKAEPAEAATPNSPQPANQPQTQAQPAQGPQQPGAPQPKADP
-313 SGPQPAGQPQT
+313 SGPQPAGQPQA

-339 GPDLIA
+339 GPDLIG
-345 FTPDPNAKKPGPVQA
+345 FTPDPNAKKPGPAQA

-469 FVVCCALAWDVL
+469 FVVCCALAWDIL

-617 TTVAHRQPKLVLW
+617 TTVAHHQPKLVLW

>member
-130 GASVGTAA
+130 GASVGAA
-138 PSGPQPAG
+138 DPSGPQPAG
-146 QQPPQQPPQQPKPE
+146 PQQPQPE
-160 RPASQPTPSTE
+160 RPASQPTPSAE
-171 PLPANQAPAGQAPQQ
+171 PLPANQGPVQQ
-186 PGAPQPKAKP
+186 PKTEAAPPTVNGQPVQGPPKPEPKAQQT
-196 VGAADPSG
+196 AQS
-204 PQPAGQPQTQAQPTQ
+204 QPAPEGQPAPQAQPTAPSQPTEPSQ
-219 APQQPGAPQ
+219 A
-228 SKGKPVGAA
+228 AA
-237 DPSGPQPAGQPQ
+237 Q
-249 TQAQPAQA
+249 TTPTEPAQPAAQ
-257 PQQPGAPQPKAEP
+257 E
-270 TGAADPNS
+270 
-278 PQPANQPQAQAQPP
+278 QPAA
-292 QGPQQPEAPQ
+292 
-302 PKAESVGAADP
+302 
-313 SGPQPAGQPQT
+313 
-324 QAQPAQPQTGVPQDN
+324 AQPQTGVPQDN

-345 FTPDPNAKKPGPVQA
+345 FTPDPNAKKPGPAQA

-377 KAQAGQ
+377 KAQMGQ
-383 FSKAFEG
+383 LGKAFEG

-439 LVLAF
+439 LALAF

-617 TTVAHRQPKLVLW
+617 TTVAHHQPKLVLW

-643 ASLTLSFPLQ
+643 ASLTLSLPLQ

-866 GQTIVAVLCREGM
+866 GQTIVAILCREGM

>member
-50 QPQQPAQP
+50 QPQQPAQ
-58 AQAPAAQPAQGQ
+58 APAAQPAQGQ
-70 RPATQPKP
+70 PSAAQPKP
-78 QAAPPQPPQASQ
+78 QATPPQPPQASQ

-130 GASVGTAA
+130 GASVGTAD

-146 QQPPQQPPQQPKPE
+146 QQPKPE
-160 RPASQPTPSTE
+160 RPASQPTPSAE
-171 PLPANQAPAGQAPQQ
+171 PLPANQGPVQQ
-186 PGAPQPKAKP
+186 PKTEAAPPTVNGQPVQGPPKPEPKAQQT
-196 VGAADPSG
+196 AQS
-204 PQPAGQPQTQAQPTQ
+204 QPAPEGQPAPQAQPTAPSQPTEPSQ
-219 APQQPGAPQ
+219 A
-228 SKGKPVGAA
+228 AA
-237 DPSGPQPAGQPQ
+237 Q
-249 TQAQPAQA
+249 TTPTEPAQPAAQ
-257 PQQPGAPQPKAEP
+257 E
-270 TGAADPNS
+270 
-278 PQPANQPQAQAQPP
+278 QPAA
-292 QGPQQPEAPQ
+292 
-302 PKAESVGAADP
+302 
-313 SGPQPAGQPQT
+313 
-324 QAQPAQPQTGVPQDN
+324 AQPQTGVPQDN

-345 FTPDPNAKKPGPVQA
+345 FTPDPNAKKPGPAQA

-390 FHPFKDRKAKAQA
+390 FHPFKDRKARAQA

-856 VTLSGPNQAH
+856 VTLSCPNQAH

>member
-78 QAAPPQPPQASQ
+78 QAAPPQPPQAPQ

-130 GASVGTAA
+130 GASVGTAD

-146 QQPPQQPPQQPKPE
+146 QQPPQPTKPE

-204 PQPAGQPQTQAQPTQ
+204 PQPAGQPQTQPQPTQ
-219 APQQPGAPQ
+219 APQQPE
-228 SKGKPVGAA
+228 
-237 DPSGPQPAGQPQ
+237 
-249 TQAQPAQA
+249 
-257 PQQPGAPQPKAEP
+257 APQPKAEP

-278 PQPANQPQAQAQPP
+278 PQPANQPQTQAQPA
-292 QGPQQPEAPQ
+292 QGPQQPGAPQ
-302 PKAESVGAADP
+302 PKAEPVGAADP
-313 SGPQPAGQPQT
+313 SGPQPAGQPQA
-324 QAQPAQPQTGVPQDN
+324 QAQPTAQPQTGVPQDN

-345 FTPDPNAKKPGPVQA
+345 FTPDPNAKKPGPAQA

-377 KAQAGQ
+377 KAQMGQ

-403 APPPDAPPAQLS
+403 ALPPDAPPAQLS
-415 LEYGVGLKPL
+415 LEYGVGLKAL

-617 TTVAHRQPKLVLW
+617 TTVAHHQPKLVLW

>member
-50 QPQQPAQP
+50 QPQPP
-58 AQAPAAQPAQGQ
+58 AQAPTAQPAQGQ
-70 RPATQPKP
+70 PPAAQPKP
-78 QAAPPQPPQASQ
+78 QATPPQPPQASQ

-95 PAQKPTP
+95 PAQKPT
-102 PQTPKPDP
+102 QTPKPDP

-130 GASVGTAA
+130 GASVG
-138 PSGPQPAG
+138 
-146 QQPPQQPPQQPKPE
+146 
-160 RPASQPTPSTE
+160 
-171 PLPANQAPAGQAPQQ
+171 
-186 PGAPQPKAKP
+186 
-196 VGAADPSG
+196 AADPSG
-204 PQPAGQPQTQAQPTQ
+204 PQPAGQPQTQAQPT
-219 APQQPGAPQ
+219 
-228 SKGKPVGAA
+228 
-237 DPSGPQPAGQPQ
+237 
-249 TQAQPAQA
+249 
-257 PQQPGAPQPKAEP
+257 
-270 TGAADPNS
+270 
-278 PQPANQPQAQAQPP
+278 
-292 QGPQQPEAPQ
+292 
-302 PKAESVGAADP
+302 
-313 SGPQPAGQPQT
+313 
-324 QAQPAQPQTGVPQDN
+324 AQPQTGPAQDN

-345 FTPDPNAKKPGPVQA
+345 FTPDPNAKKPGPAQA

-377 KAQAGQ
+377 KAQMGQ

-390 FHPFKDRKAKAQA
+390 FHPFKDRKARAQA

-439 LVLAF
+439 LALAF

-617 TTVAHRQPKLVLW
+617 TTVAHHQPKLVLW

-866 GQTIVAVLCREGM
+866 GQTIVAILCREGM

>member
-95 PAQKPTP
+95 PAQKPT
-102 PQTPKPDP
+102 QTPKPDP

-146 QQPPQQPPQQPKPE
+146 QQPPQQPKPE

-171 PLPANQAPAGQAPQQ
+171 PLPANQAPAE
-186 PGAPQPKAKP
+186 
-196 VGAADPSG
+196 
-204 PQPAGQPQTQAQPTQ
+204 
-219 APQQPGAPQ
+219 
-228 SKGKPVGAA
+228 
-237 DPSGPQPAGQPQ
+237 
-249 TQAQPAQA
+249 QAQPAQA

-270 TGAADPNS
+270 
-278 PQPANQPQAQAQPP
+278 
-292 QGPQQPEAPQ
+292 
-302 PKAESVGAADP
+302 VGAADP
-313 SGPQPAGQPQT
+313 SGPQPAGQPQA
-324 QAQPAQPQTGVPQDN
+324 QAQPTAQPQTGVPQDN

-345 FTPDPNAKKPGPVQA
+345 FTPDPNAKKPGPAPA

-383 FSKAFEG
+383 LGKAFEG

-617 TTVAHRQPKLVLW
+617 TTVAHHQPKLVLW

-720 SGSGLSYLFDKLLR
+720 YGSGLSYLFDKLLR

-866 GQTIVAVLCREGM
+866 GQTIVAILCREGM

>member
-78 QAAPPQPPQASQ
+78 QAAPPQPPQ

-95 PAQKPTP
+95 PAQKPT
-102 PQTPKPDP
+102 QTPKPDP

-130 GASVGTAA
+130 GASVGAAA

-146 QQPPQQPPQQPKPE
+146 QQPKPE

-171 PLPANQAPAGQAPQQ
+171 PLPANQAPAGQAQPAQAPEQ
-186 PGAPQPKAKP
+186 PGAPQP
-196 VGAADPSG
+196 
-204 PQPAGQPQTQAQPTQ
+204 
-219 APQQPGAPQ
+219 
-228 SKGKPVGAA
+228 KGKPVGAA

-249 TQAQPAQA
+249 TQAQPAQG

-278 PQPANQPQAQAQPP
+278 PQPANQPQAQPQPA
-292 QGPQQPEAPQ
+292 QGPQQPGAPQ
-302 PKAESVGAADP
+302 PKAEPVGAADP

-324 QAQPAQPQTGVPQDN
+324 QPAQPQTGVPQDN

-345 FTPDPNAKKPGPVQA
+345 FTPDPNAKKPGPAQA

-377 KAQAGQ
+377 KAQVGQ

-390 FHPFKDRKAKAQA
+390 FHPFKDRKARAQA

-439 LVLAF
+439 LALAF

-617 TTVAHRQPKLVLW
+617 TTVAHHQPKLVLW

>member
-78 QAAPPQPPQASQ
+78 QAAPPQPPQAPQ

-146 QQPPQQPPQQPKPE
+146 QQPPQQPKPE

-204 PQPAGQPQTQAQPTQ
+204 PQPAGQPQTQAQPAQ
-219 APQQPGAPQ
+219 APQQPEAPQPKAEPANQPQAQAQPAQDPQQPGAPQ
-228 SKGKPVGAA
+228 PKAEPVGAA

-249 TQAQPAQA
+249 
-257 PQQPGAPQPKAEP
+257 
-270 TGAADPNS
+270 
-278 PQPANQPQAQAQPP
+278 AQAQP
-292 QGPQQPEAPQ
+292 
-302 PKAESVGAADP
+302 
-313 SGPQPAGQPQT
+313 T
-324 QAQPAQPQTGVPQDN
+324 AQPQTGVPQDN
-339 GPDLIA
+339 GPDLIG
-345 FTPDPNAKKPGPVQA
+345 FTPDPNAKKPGPAPA

-617 TTVAHRQPKLVLW
+617 TTVAHHQPKLVLW

-866 GQTIVAVLCREGM
+866 GQTIVAILCREGM

>member
-78 QAAPPQPPQASQ
+78 QAAPPQPPQAPQ

-130 GASVGTAA
+130 GASVGTAD

-146 QQPPQQPPQQPKPE
+146 QQPKPE

-186 PGAPQPKAKP
+186 PGAPQPKAEPTGAADPNSPQPASQPQAQAQPAQGPQQPVAPKAEPAGATAPNSPQPANQPQTQAQPAQGPQQPGAPQPKAEP

-204 PQPAGQPQTQAQPTQ
+204 PQPAGQPQTQPT
-219 APQQPGAPQ
+219 
-228 SKGKPVGAA
+228 
-237 DPSGPQPAGQPQ
+237 
-249 TQAQPAQA
+249 
-257 PQQPGAPQPKAEP
+257 
-270 TGAADPNS
+270 
-278 PQPANQPQAQAQPP
+278 
-292 QGPQQPEAPQ
+292 
-302 PKAESVGAADP
+302 
-313 SGPQPAGQPQT
+313 
-324 QAQPAQPQTGVPQDN
+324 QPQTGVPQDN

-345 FTPDPNAKKPGPVQA
+345 FTPDPNAKKPGPAQA

-377 KAQAGQ
+377 KAQMGQ

-521 AVPFFAPCAL
+521 AVPFFAPCTL

-617 TTVAHRQPKLVLW
+617 TTVAHHQPKLVLW

-893 RAAGLSSFFVRLSAC
+893 RAVGLSSFFVRLSAC

>member
-78 QAAPPQPPQASQ
+78 QAAPPQPPQAPQ

-130 GASVGTAA
+130 GASVGTAD

-146 QQPPQQPPQQPKPE
+146 QQPPQQPKPE
-160 RPASQPTPSTE
+160 RPASQPTPSAE
-171 PLPANQAPAGQAPQQ
+171 PLPANQGPAG
-186 PGAPQPKAKP
+186 
-196 VGAADPSG
+196 
-204 PQPAGQPQTQAQPTQ
+204 
-219 APQQPGAPQ
+219 
-228 SKGKPVGAA
+228 
-237 DPSGPQPAGQPQ
+237 
-249 TQAQPAQA
+249 QAQPAQA
-257 PQQPGAPQPKAEP
+257 PQQP
-270 TGAADPNS
+270 
-278 PQPANQPQAQAQPP
+278 
-292 QGPQQPEAPQ
+292 EAPQ
-302 PKAESVGAADP
+302 PKGKPVGAADP

-345 FTPDPNAKKPGPVQA
+345 FTPDPNAKKPGPAQA

-383 FSKAFEG
+383 LGKAFEG
-390 FHPFKDRKAKAQA
+390 FHPFKDRKAKAET

-469 FVVCCALAWDVL
+469 FVVCCALAWDIL

-617 TTVAHRQPKLVLW
+617 TTVAHHQPKLVLW

>member
-50 QPQQPAQP
+50 QPQQAAPPAQPQQQPKPTPPPTAQPQPQPAQQPPEQPQQPKPEPKP
-58 AQAPAAQPAQGQ
+58 AQAPQATPPTQPQ
-70 RPATQPKP
+70 RP
-78 QAAPPQPPQASQ
+78 
-90 QPKPG
+90 
-95 PAQKPTP
+95 
-102 PQTPKPDP
+102 
-110 SKQAAPQQQKPAP
+110 
-123 VQQPQPK
+123 QQPQP
-130 GASVGTAA
+130 SQ
-138 PSGPQPAG
+138 QPA
-146 QQPPQQPPQQPKPE
+146 QQPPQPE
-160 RPASQPTPSTE
+160 RPASQPTPSAE
-171 PLPANQAPAGQAPQQ
+171 PLPANQGPVQQ
-186 PGAPQPKAKP
+186 PKTEAAPPTVNGQPVQGPPKPEPKAQQT
-196 VGAADPSG
+196 AQS
-204 PQPAGQPQTQAQPTQ
+204 QPAPEGQPAPQAQPTAPSQPTEPSQ
-219 APQQPGAPQ
+219 A
-228 SKGKPVGAA
+228 AA
-237 DPSGPQPAGQPQ
+237 Q
-249 TQAQPAQA
+249 TTPTEPAQPAAQ
-257 PQQPGAPQPKAEP
+257 G
-270 TGAADPNS
+270 
-278 PQPANQPQAQAQPP
+278 QPAA
-292 QGPQQPEAPQ
+292 
-302 PKAESVGAADP
+302 
-313 SGPQPAGQPQT
+313 
-324 QAQPAQPQTGVPQDN
+324 AQPQTGPAQDN

-345 FTPDPNAKKPGPVQA
+345 FTPDPNAKKPGPAQA

-377 KAQAGQ
+377 KAQVGQ
-383 FSKAFEG
+383 LGKAFEG
-390 FHPFKDRKAKAQA
+390 FHPFKDRKARAQA

-617 TTVAHRQPKLVLW
+617 TTVAHHQPKLVLW

>member
-78 QAAPPQPPQASQ
+78 QATPPQPPQASQ

-130 GASVGTAA
+130 GASVGAA
-138 PSGPQPAG
+138 DPSGPQPAG
-146 QQPPQQPPQQPKPE
+146 QQPPQQPKPE
-160 RPASQPTPSTE
+160 RPASQPTPSAE
-171 PLPANQAPAGQAPQQ
+171 PLPANQGPAGQAQPAQAPQQ
-186 PGAPQPKAKP
+186 PEAPQP
-196 VGAADPSG
+196 
-204 PQPAGQPQTQAQPTQ
+204 
-219 APQQPGAPQ
+219 
-228 SKGKPVGAA
+228 KGKPVGAA

-249 TQAQPAQA
+249 TQAQPAQG

-270 TGAADPNS
+270 
-278 PQPANQPQAQAQPP
+278 
-292 QGPQQPEAPQ
+292 
-302 PKAESVGAADP
+302 VGAADP

-345 FTPDPNAKKPGPVQA
+345 FTPDPNAKKPGPAQA

-377 KAQAGQ
+377 KAKAGQ

-390 FHPFKDRKAKAQA
+390 FHPFKDRKARAQA

-439 LVLAF
+439 LALAF

-617 TTVAHRQPKLVLW
+617 TTVAHHQPKLVLW